1 MKILP
6 PMEEGDTMIAAL
18 GYPFW
23 YIVSP
28 LILFTRKREE
38 PFMKY
43 HALQALIFGA
53 ALVVA
58 QIILFLIMIGIFSC
72 VPSLKGIIRDG
83 YVWKGYME
91 KGCFF
96 LSVFVIVIL
105 IYCVMLSI
113 VFYFAYKAFRGDH
126 FRIPFIGVMLEKKYF
141 SYLEDPVAE
150 TATSLSPQSGTP
162 SVKGNYETRLDRDK
176 YRTRLDKDSF

>member
-28 LILFTRKREE
+28 IILLTRKRDE

-53 ALVVA
+53 ALVVV
-58 QIILFLIMIGIFSC
+58 QIILFLIMTGIFSC

-105 IYCVMLSI
+105 VYLVMMSFVL
-113 VFYFAYKAFRGDH
+113 YFAFKAFRGDH
-126 FRIPFIGVMLEKKYF
+126 FRIPFIGAMLEKKHF
-141 SYLEDPVAE
+141 KYLEDPVPE
-150 TATSLSPQSGTP
+150 TATPLSPQSKP
-162 SVKGNYETRLDRDK
+162 RLTRDN
-176 YRTRLDKDSF
+176 F

>member
-28 LILFTRKREE
+28 IILLTKKRDE

-53 ALVVA
+53 ALLVF
-58 QIILFLIMIGIFSC
+58 QIIVFLIMLAIFSC

-96 LSVFVIVIL
+96 LAVFIVVIFVYLIL
-105 IYCVMLSI
+105 MSI
-113 VFYFAYKAFRGDH
+113 VFYFAYRAFRGDH
-126 FRIPFIGVMLEKKYF
+126 FRIPFIGAMLEKKYF
-141 SYLEDPVAE
+141 SYLEDPLPEAPAPLTAE
-150 TATSLSPQSGTP
+150 PRPRLAKDGF
-162 SVKGNYETRLDRDK
+162 ETRIDRD
-176 YRTRLDKDSF
+176 RFRGRLDKDNF